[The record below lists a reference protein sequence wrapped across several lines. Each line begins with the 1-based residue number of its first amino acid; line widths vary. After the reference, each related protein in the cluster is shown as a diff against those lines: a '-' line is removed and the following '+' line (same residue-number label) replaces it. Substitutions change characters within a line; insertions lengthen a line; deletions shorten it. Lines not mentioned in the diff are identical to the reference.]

1 MPNPLNLTINISV
14 GGNAAEQIREIESSV
29 RGLARA
35 AAEGVRATRSSTQS
49 EEGIIR
55 KRLSS
60 QASLNR
66 QLNRERANQIAA
78 DQKTIR
84 ALIVANY
91 KQEEKDRRDE
101 ARKKERDSKA
111 EIARIRK
118 AHSDMIA
125 RRREERYALMDTAML
140 LRSVASTAGLAGA
153 SLLAF
158 FSIPAKAGIELNDTL
173 RAAESALK
181 RVMSATGDRSMSPR
195 ELIKRIQY
203 QAVISPIETAAL
215 VEFAKQYTGA
225 GAGRLKAADVPREL
239 AILSDAAAV
248 LAEQT
253 GGGHTQLFKRL
264 GRAYMV
270 ARSREAI
277 NQRVL
282 NQLARAGIPVNELW
296 RTETGKSAADL
307 WYRAQR
313 PGGVPTEQV
322 MPVLS
327 RGMERMFGGATLQA
341 LGKSSIALWEAL
353 KDTLVQIAGTL
364 YGPLQYGLTSVL
376 KLALSLSRAFEMLPP
391 PLKTLA
397 SIIASLTAL
406 IGSLAGVITLAGA
419 GILGLASMVTVG
431 IAGLPEAIGVLSTL
445 APKSLLLRSLSARL
459 GGGKLIEMLAGVKSK
474 VPGLAAGGIHHG
486 VSLVGEQGPEL
497 LIGNVVVPLNKVKGY
512 ATGGVIPPA
521 SSAEVAGEIKR
532 WAEMISGERQWTPPP
547 PWSSYHVPNVLPS
560 GGAVPWASPPSGHS
574 PFGGG
579 YRGPSPSAKAVV
591 DAIEASFSE
600 AIKNNPISVGSIEPK
615 ARNSLRE
622 LFGTL
627 LSSLKTLATT
637 AIGRG
642 FTPAVAIP
650 TDQILEGLR
659 SAVARIAGTAPGIIA
674 ARVLR
679 GIGQAILR
687 ALIVLVRG
695 MTWISMFVRPLALIL
710 GVGLG
715 LLIARAIRGVGEF
728 IQAHGGVIGAV
739 KALGAGIWRTLKALG
754 RGLVNALFI
763 EPWNW
768 FVDALS
774 WATGVNNPWWKITP
788 LGSNAPAPEGSE
800 AGTSRQRNWY
810 PTRAPGAWSPTGGY
824 GGRMAPQHRAGGGP
838 VKYGHPYV
846 VGEKGPELFVP
857 WASGIIHANP
867 KPYDQME
874 GLLRPN
880 SPAGALLTKLKNAIQ
895 ALLRPRAGGII
906 HLYPNLPAGA
916 RLPVPTNNASQAIIH
931 ANPRPSTLWPRAS
944 GIIRANPRLYDQYV
958 GLPYA
963 NPRPSTLW
971 PRASGIIH
979 ANPRLYDQ
987 YVGLPYANSPAGSL
1001 LPVLSNIATQAI
1013 MSRRKLSTLDLWPR
1027 WYNYGSHGVR
1037 MNRDGKV
1044 GYLSASQEG
1053 DDLKI
1058 ELVIV
1063 GAGGARNARRFYY
1076 DTAGKEMLRF

>member
-55 KRLSS
+55 KRLAS

-101 ARKKERDSKA
+101 ARKKERESKA

-140 LRSVASTAGLAGA
+140 LRSVATTAGLAGA

-195 ELIKRIQY
+195 ELIKKIQY

-215 VEFAKQYTGA
+215 VEFAKQYMGA

-296 RTETGKSAADL
+296 RRETGKSAADL

-322 MPVLS
+322 MPILS

-431 IAGLPEAIGVLSTL
+431 LAGLPEAIGVLSTL

-459 GGGKLIEMLAGVKSK
+459 GGGKLIETLAGVKSK

-486 VSLVGEQGPEL
+486 VSL
-497 LIGNVVVPLNKVKGY
+497 
-512 ATGGVIPPA
+512 A
-521 SSAEVAGEIKR
+521 
-532 WAEMISGERQWTPPP
+532 P

-579 YRGPSPSAKAVV
+579 YRGPRPTAKAVV

-600 AIKNNPISVGSIEPK
+600 AIKNNPISVGSFEPK

-627 LSSLKTLATT
+627 LSSLKTLGTT

-642 FTPAVAIP
+642 FTPIAAVP
-650 TDQILEGLR
+650 TDRILGGLR
-659 SAVARIAGTAPGIIA
+659 SAGAWISGTAFGIIA
-674 ARVLR
+674 ARILR

-695 MTWISMFVRPLALIL
+695 MTWISMFVRPLALTL

-715 LLIARAIRGVGEF
+715 LLIIRAIRGAGEF
-728 IQAHGGVIGAV
+728 IQAHGGVVGAV
-739 KALGAGIWRTLKALG
+739 KALGAGIGRTLIAWG

-763 EPWNW
+763 ELWNW
-768 FVDALS
+768 FVDALE
-774 WATGVNNPWWKITP
+774 WATGVENPSWKIKP

-810 PTRAPGAWSPTGGY
+810 PTRAPGVWSPTGGY

-838 VKYGHPYV
+838 VKYGYPYV

-867 KPYDQME
+867 RLYDKMA

-906 HLYPNLPAGA
+906 HLYPNSPSGA
-916 RLPVPTNNASQAIIH
+916 RLPVPTNNAPQAIIH
-931 ANPRPSTLWPRAS
+931 EYPKPSTLWPRAS
-944 GIIRANPRLYDQYV
+944 GIIHANPKPSTLW
-958 GLPYA
+958 
-963 NPRPSTLW
+963 PRASGIIHEYPKPSTLW

-1063 GAGGARNARRFYY
+1063 GAGGARNVRRFYY

>member
-14 GGNAAEQIREIESSV
+14 GGNAADQIREIESSV

-101 ARKKERDSKA
+101 ARKKERESKA

-140 LRSVASTAGLAGA
+140 LRSVAATAGLAGA

-282 NQLARAGIPVNELW
+282 NQLARAGIPVNQLW

-313 PGGVPTEQV
+313 PGGVPADQV
-322 MPVLS
+322 MPILS

-376 KLALSLSRAFEMLPP
+376 KLALSLSRAFELLPP

-431 IAGLPEAIGVLSTL
+431 LAGLPEAIGVLSTL
-445 APKSLLLRSLSARL
+445 APKSLLLRSLSTRL
-459 GGGKLIEMLAGVKSK
+459 GGGKLIEVLAGVKSK

-521 SSAEVAGEIKR
+521 SS
-532 WAEMISGERQWTPPP
+532 
-547 PWSSYHVPNVLPS
+547 
-560 GGAVPWASPPSGHS
+560 
-574 PFGGG
+574 
-579 YRGPSPSAKAVV
+579 GPRPTAKAVV

-600 AIKNNPISVGSIEPK
+600 AIKNNPISVGSFEPK

-627 LSSLKTLATT
+627 LSSLKTLGTT

-642 FTPAVAIP
+642 FTPIAAVP
-650 TDQILEGLR
+650 TDRILGGLR
-659 SAVARIAGTAPGIIA
+659 SAGAWISGTAFGIIA

-695 MTWISMFVRPLALIL
+695 MTWISMFVRPLAVIL

-715 LLIARAIRGVGEF
+715 LLIIRAIRGAGEF
-728 IQAHGGVIGAV
+728 IQAHGGVVGAV
-739 KALGAGIWRTLKALG
+739 KALGAGIGRTLIAWG

-763 EPWNW
+763 ELWNW
-768 FVDALS
+768 FVDALE
-774 WATGVNNPWWKITP
+774 WATGVENPSWKIKP

-800 AGTSRQRNWY
+800 AGTSRQRDWY

-857 WASGIIHANP
+857 RASGIIHANP
-867 KPYDQME
+867 RLYAQMA
-874 GLLRPN
+874 GLLHPN
-880 SPAGALLTKLKNAIQ
+880 SPAGTLLTKLKNAIQ
-895 ALLRPRAGGII
+895 ALLRPRAGGSV
-906 HLYPNLPAGA
+906 HLYPNSPSGA
-916 RLPVPTNNASQAIIH
+916 RLPVL
-931 ANPRPSTLWPRAS
+931 RPRAP
-944 GIIRANPRLYDQYV
+944 GR
-958 GLPYA
+958 
-963 NPRPSTLW
+963 
-971 PRASGIIH
+971 IH

>member
-55 KRLSS
+55 KRLAS

-101 ARKKERDSKA
+101 ARKKERESKA

-140 LRSVASTAGLAGA
+140 LRSVATTAGLAGA

-296 RTETGKSAADL
+296 RRETGKSAADL

-322 MPVLS
+322 MPILS

-431 IAGLPEAIGVLSTL
+431 LAGLPEAIGVLSTL
-445 APKSLLLRSLSARL
+445 APKSLLLRSLSTRL
-459 GGGKLIEMLAGVKSK
+459 GGGKLIETLAGVKSK

-521 SSAEVAGEIKR
+521 SS
-532 WAEMISGERQWTPPP
+532 
-547 PWSSYHVPNVLPS
+547 
-560 GGAVPWASPPSGHS
+560 
-574 PFGGG
+574 GGG
-579 YRGPSPSAKAVV
+579 YRGPTAKAVV

-627 LSSLKTLATT
+627 LSSLKTLGTT

-642 FTPAVAIP
+642 FTPIAAVP
-650 TDQILEGLR
+650 TDRILGGLR
-659 SAVARIAGTAPGIIA
+659 SAGAWITGTALGVIA

-715 LLIARAIRGVGEF
+715 LLIIRAIRGVGEF
-728 IQAHGGVIGAV
+728 IQAHGGIISAV
-739 KALGAGIWRTLKALG
+739 KAIGAGIGRTLIALG

-768 FVDALS
+768 FVDALG
-774 WATGVNNPWWKITP
+774 WATGVENPSWKIKP

-800 AGTSRQRNWY
+800 AGTSRQRDWY

-838 VKYGHPYV
+838 VKYGYPYV

-857 WASGIIHANP
+857 W
-867 KPYDQME
+867 
-874 GLLRPN
+874 
-880 SPAGALLTKLKNAIQ
+880 
-895 ALLRPRAGGII
+895 
-906 HLYPNLPAGA
+906 
-916 RLPVPTNNASQAIIH
+916 
-931 ANPRPSTLWPRAS
+931 
-944 GIIRANPRLYDQYV
+944 
-958 GLPYA
+958 
-963 NPRPSTLW
+963 
-971 PRASGIIH
+971 ASGIIH

>member
-55 KRLSS
+55 KRLAS

-101 ARKKERDSKA
+101 ARKKERESKA

-140 LRSVASTAGLAGA
+140 LRSVATTAGLAGA

-313 PGGVPTEQV
+313 PGGVPAEQV
-322 MPVLS
+322 MPILS

-391 PLKTLA
+391 PLQTLA

-431 IAGLPEAIGVLSTL
+431 LAGLPEAIGVLSTL
-445 APKSLLLRSLSARL
+445 APKSLLLRSLSSRL
-459 GGGKLIEMLAGVKSK
+459 GGGKLIETLAGVKSK

-521 SSAEVAGEIKR
+521 SS
-532 WAEMISGERQWTPPP
+532 
-547 PWSSYHVPNVLPS
+547 
-560 GGAVPWASPPSGHS
+560 
-574 PFGGG
+574 
-579 YRGPSPSAKAVV
+579 GPRPTAKAVV

-627 LSSLKTLATT
+627 LSSLKTLGTT

-642 FTPAVAIP
+642 FTPIAAVP
-650 TDQILEGLR
+650 TDRILGGLR
-659 SAVARIAGTAPGIIA
+659 SAGAWIAGTASGIIA

-695 MTWISMFVRPLALIL
+695 MTWISMFVRPLAVIL

-715 LLIARAIRGVGEF
+715 LLIIRAIRGAGEF
-728 IQAHGGVIGAV
+728 IQAHGGVVGAV
-739 KALGAGIWRTLKALG
+739 KALGAGIGRTLKALG
-754 RGLVNALFI
+754 RGLVNALLI

-768 FVDALS
+768 FVDALG
-774 WATGVNNPWWKITP
+774 WATGKEDPGWKIKP

-867 KPYDQME
+867 KP
-874 GLLRPN
+874 
-880 SPAGALLTKLKNAIQ
+880 
-895 ALLRPRAGGII
+895 
-906 HLYPNLPAGA
+906 
-916 RLPVPTNNASQAIIH
+916 
-931 ANPRPSTLWPRAS
+931 STLWP
-944 GIIRANPRLYDQYV
+944 
-958 GLPYA
+958 
-963 NPRPSTLW
+963 W
-971 PRASGIIH
+971 ASGIIH